1 MRILFLHSSSDAYG
15 ASKIFLQTVSIAQ
28 KNGHNVVVALSN
40 KGSLEDNFKAMGVE
54 VHIVNL
60 GIIRRHY
67 FNLAGIINRFQ
78 KWRNAV
84 GVLKTIIQSHQID
97 TIYSNTAA
105 VLIGG
110 YVARRNGLKHI
121 WHIHEIIEKPAF
133 LHRFLAWRFRATA
146 DELIVV
152 SKAVQNHWQ
161 DALPENKITQIY
173 NGIEPIQVST
183 APDFKTTLQI
193 PADAL
198 VIGMAARIH
207 YWKGQSYFVE
217 IARALLSKMDSLSNP
232 SSQQNS
238 SAFQNQPNENA
249 PLYFLIAGDPFPGY
263 EYLLDDLQAQLKHP
277 IFEGRV
283 FYVGLVKEMDVFYR
297 SIDLLV
303 LPSQLPDPLPT
314 VILEAMQYGIPVA
327 GTTQGGALEMVKENE
342 TGVFIPLDNA
352 ILAAEKIHAIL
363 LASTR
368 QKMGAAGK
376 LRVATY
382 FSQAAF
388 EKNMKVVFEK
398 NHATLKL
405 AIIGSRGYPYV
416 YSGYETLVKALAE
429 RLPAKGVEITV
440 YCHAHLFPEKPA
452 HVNGIRLVYIP
463 TLPFKSLTQ
472 PIHSFLAFW
481 HMVFTKVDVAL
492 VLNVSNGPFG
502 LIARLFG
509 KPTMMNVDGLEWLRP
524 KWKGFGG
531 VYFKWAA
538 KMAVR
543 FMDLLITDA
552 DAMQAIY
559 LKEFGAKSVVITYGA
574 ETSAGADF
582 PFLAEWNL
590 AERDYYLIVGR
601 MIPDNN
607 ADILIEGFIQSN
619 STKKLVIVGDVPYK
633 DAYADKIRSYQDPRL
648 VFTGYVRSPE
658 TLASLYKYC
667 YAYLHGHEFGGTNPT
682 LLKAMA
688 NGCAIA
694 ALDTIFSREV
704 LQNEQFGFYFSK
716 SPADCTRW
724 FNWSESH
731 SIDIEAKRAIM
742 HQGITEK
749 YTWETVSDLYL
760 YHLKSLANK
769 K

>member
-1 MRILFLHSSSDAYG
+1 MRILFLHSSSDTYG
-15 ASKIFLQTVSIAQ
+15 ASKIFLQTVAIAQ
-28 KNGHNVVVALSN
+28 KNGHTAIVILSN
-40 KGSLEDNFKAMGVE
+40 KGTLEQSLSAMGVE
-54 VHIVNL
+54 VQIVNL
-60 GIIRRHY
+60 GIIRRQY
-67 FNLAGIINRFQ
+67 FNLAGVINRFQ
-78 KWRNAV
+78 KWRNTV
-84 GVLKTIIQSHQID
+84 GVLNEIIQSHQID

-110 YVARRNGLKHI
+110 FVARRNGVKHI
-121 WHIHEIIEKPAF
+121 WHIHEIIEKPVF

-146 DELIVV
+146 DQLIVV
-152 SKAVQNHWQ
+152 SKAVEQHWQ
-161 DALPENKITQIY
+161 HALPANKIVQIY
-173 NGIEPIQVST
+173 NGIEPIKFSI
-183 APDFKTTLQI
+183 APDFKIVFNI
-193 PADAL
+193 PANAL

-217 IARALLSKMDSLSNP
+217 IARALLS
-232 SSQQNS
+232 NS
-238 SAFQNQPNENA
+238 KT
-249 PLYFLIAGDPFPGY
+249 PLYFVIAGDPFPSY
-263 EYLLDDLQAQLKHP
+263 EYLLEELKAQLKDP

-297 SIDLLV
+297 SIDLLI
-303 LPSQLPDPLPT
+303 LPSQQPDPLPT
-314 VILEAMQYGIPVA
+314 VILEAMQYGIPVVA
-327 GTTQGGALEMVKENE
+327 TAQGGALEMVQENE
-342 TGVFIPLDNA
+342 TGIFIPLDNA
-352 ILAAEKIHAIL
+352 AAAAKKINAIL
-363 LASTR
+363 PVSILD
-368 QKMGAAGK
+368 QMGKAGK
-376 LRVATY
+376 ERVETY

-388 EKNMKVVFEK
+388 EKNMKAVFEK

-416 YSGYETLVKALAE
+416 YSGYETLVKALVE

-440 YCHAHLFPEKPA
+440 YCHAHLFPQKPA
-452 HVNGIRLVYIP
+452 MVNGVRLVYIP
-463 TLPFKSLTQ
+463 TLPFKSLAQ
-472 PIHSFLAFW
+472 PIHSFFAFW

-502 LIARLFG
+502 IITRLFG

-531 VYFKWAA
+531 RYFKWAA
-538 KMAVR
+538 KMATR
-543 FMDLLITDA
+543 FIDLLITDA

-574 ETSAGADF
+574 ETSAGAD
-582 PFLAEWNL
+582 LSYLTDWNL
-590 AERDYYLIVGR
+590 VERNYYLIVGR

-607 ADILIEGFIQSN
+607 ADILIEGFIQSS
-619 STKKLVIVGDVPYK
+619 STKKLVIVGDVPYQ

-658 TLASLYKYC
+658 ILASLYKYC

-694 ALDTIFSREV
+694 ALDTVFSREV
-704 LQNEQFGFYFSK
+704 LQNEQFGYYFSK
-716 SPADCTRW
+716 STIDCTRW
-724 FNWSESH
+724 FNWAESH
-731 SIDIEAKRAIM
+731 LIDINAKRAII

-760 YHLKSLANK
+760 YHLKFLANIK
-769 K
+769 

>member
-1 MRILFLHSSSDAYG
+1 MRILFLHSSSDVYG
-15 ASKIFLQTVSIAQ
+15 ASKIFLQTVTIAQ
-28 KNGHNVVVALSN
+28 KNGHTVVVALSN
-40 KGSLEDNFKAMGVE
+40 KGNLEDSFKAMEVE

-60 GIIRRHY
+60 GIIRRQY

-84 GVLKTIIQSHQID
+84 GVLKKIIQSYQID
-97 TIYSNTAA
+97 IIYSNTAA

-110 YVARRNGLKHI
+110 YIARRNGLKHI

-146 DELIVV
+146 DQLIVV
-152 SKAVQNHWQ
+152 SKAVENHWQ
-161 DALPENKITQIY
+161 DALPANKITQIY
-173 NGIEPIQVST
+173 NGIEPIQISS
-183 APDFKTTLQI
+183 APDFKTTLPI

-217 IARALLSKMDSLSNP
+217 IARALLSNSN
-232 SSQQNS
+232 S
-238 SAFQNQPNENA
+238 

-263 EYLLDDLQAQLKHP
+263 EYLLDDLHAQLKDP

-283 FYVGLVKEMDVFYR
+283 FYIGLVKEMDVFYQ
-297 SIDLLV
+297 SIDLLI
-303 LPSQLPDPLPT
+303 LPSQQPDPLPT

-327 GTTQGGALEMVKENE
+327 ATAQGGALEMVKENE
-342 TGVFIPLDNA
+342 TGIFIPLDNP

-363 LASTR
+363 PASTR
-368 QKMGAAGK
+368 QQMGAMGK
-376 LRVATY
+376 ERVATY

-388 EKNMKVVFEK
+388 EKNMLNIFENK
-398 NHATLKL
+398 YATLKL

-416 YSGYETLVKALAE
+416 YSGYETLVKALVE

-440 YCHAHLFPEKPA
+440 YCHAHLFPEKPM

-463 TLPFKSLTQ
+463 TLPFKSLAQ

-481 HMVFTKVDVAL
+481 HMVFTKVNVAL

-524 KWKGFGG
+524 KWKGLGG

-559 LKEFGAKSVVITYGA
+559 LKEFGAKSEVITYGA

-582 PFLAEWNL
+582 SFLSEWNL

-658 TLASLYKYC
+658 ILATLYKYC

-704 LQNEQFGFYFSK
+704 LQNDQFGFYFSK
-716 SPADCTRW
+716 SPDDCSRW
-724 FNWSESH
+724 FNWAELH
-731 SIDIEAKRAIM
+731 FIDIEAKRAII
-742 HQGITEK
+742 HQGITKK

>member
-1 MRILFLHSSSDAYG
+1 MRILFLHSSSDTYG
-15 ASKIFLQTVSIAQ
+15 ASKIFLQTVAIAQ
-28 KNGHNVVVALSN
+28 KNGHTAIVVLSN
-40 KGSLEDNFKAMGVE
+40 KGSLEQSLSAMGVD
-54 VHIVNL
+54 VQIVNL
-60 GIIRRHY
+60 GIIRRQY
-67 FNLAGIINRFQ
+67 FNLTGIINRFQ
-78 KWRNAV
+78 KWRTAA
-84 GVLKTIIQSHQID
+84 GVLNEIILSHQID

-110 YVARRNGLKHI
+110 FVARRNGLKHI

-133 LHRFLAWRFRATA
+133 LHRFLAWCFRATA
-146 DELIVV
+146 DQLIVV
-152 SKAVQNHWQ
+152 SKAVEQHWQ
-161 DALPENKITQIY
+161 HALPANKIAQIY
-173 NGIEPIQVST
+173 NGIEPIKTSD
-183 APDFKTTLQI
+183 APDFKTVFNI
-193 PADAL
+193 PANAL

-217 IARALLSKMDSLSNP
+217 IARAMI
-232 SSQQNS
+232 QQNN
-238 SAFQNQPNENA
+238 SASQNQLNENS

-263 EYLLDDLQAQLKHP
+263 EYLLDDLKAQLKESV
-277 IFEGRV
+277 FEDRI

-297 SIDLLV
+297 SIDILI
-303 LPSQLPDPLPT
+303 LPSQQPDPLPT
-314 VILEAMQYGIPVA
+314 VILEAMQYAIPVVA
-327 GTTQGGALEMVKENE
+327 TAQGGALEMVQENE
-342 TGVFIPLDNA
+342 TGIFIPLNNA
-352 ILAAEKIHAIL
+352 AVAAEKINAIL
-363 LASTR
+363 PTSIR

-376 LRVATY
+376 ERVATY

-388 EKNMKVVFEK
+388 EKNITAVFEK

-429 RLPAKGVEITV
+429 RLPEKGVEITV

-452 HVNGIRLVYIP
+452 MVNGIRLVYIP
-463 TLPFKSLTQ
+463 TLPFKSLAQ
-472 PIHSFLAFW
+472 PIHSFFAFW

-492 VLNVSNGPFG
+492 ILNVSNGPFG
-502 LIARLFG
+502 IIARLFG
-509 KPTMMNVDGLEWLRP
+509 KPTMINVDGLEWLRP

-538 KMAVR
+538 KMATR

-574 ETSAGADF
+574 ETSAGADLS
-582 PFLAEWNL
+582 FLSDWNL
-590 AERDYYLIVGR
+590 VERDYYLIVGR

-607 ADILIEGFIQSN
+607 ADMLMEGFIQSK
-619 STKKLVIVGDVPYK
+619 SIKKLVIVGDVPYQ

-694 ALDTIFSREV
+694 ALDTVFSREV

-716 SPADCTRW
+716 SSSDCTSW
-724 FNWSESH
+724 FNWAESH
-731 SIDIEAKRAIM
+731 FIDIEAKRAII

-760 YHLKSLANK
+760 YHLKSLATK

>member
-1 MRILFLHSSSDAYG
+1 MRILFLHSSSDSYG
-15 ASKIFLQTVSIAQ
+15 ASKIFLQTIAIAQ
-28 KNGHNVVVALSN
+28 KNGHTAIVVLSN
-40 KGSLEDNFKAMGVE
+40 KGTLEQSLSDMGVE
-54 VHIVNL
+54 VQIVNL
-60 GIIRRHY
+60 GIIRRQY
-67 FNLAGIINRFQ
+67 FNFAGIINRFQ

-84 GVLKTIIQSHQID
+84 GVLNEIIQSHQID
-97 TIYSNTAA
+97 TIYSNTTA

-110 YVARRNGLKHI
+110 FVARRNGLKHI

-146 DELIVV
+146 DQLIVV
-152 SKAVQNHWQ
+152 SKAVEQHWQ
-161 DALPENKITQIY
+161 HALPANKIVQIY
-173 NGIEPIQVST
+173 NGIERIKHSI
-183 APDFKTTLQI
+183 APDFKIVFNI
-193 PADAL
+193 PANTL

-207 YWKGQSYFVE
+207 YWKGQAYFIE
-217 IARALLSKMDSLSNP
+217 IARALLS
-232 SSQQNS
+232 NS
-238 SAFQNQPNENA
+238 KT
-249 PLYFLIAGDPFPGY
+249 PLYFVIAGDPFVGY
-263 EYLLDDLQAQLKHP
+263 EYLLEELKAQLKDP

-297 SIDLLV
+297 SIDLLI
-303 LPSQLPDPLPT
+303 LPSQQPDPLPT
-314 VILEAMQYGIPVA
+314 VILEAMQYGIPVVA
-327 GTTQGGALEMVKENE
+327 TAQGGALEMVQENE
-342 TGVFIPLDNA
+342 TGIFIPLDNA
-352 ILAAEKIHAIL
+352 TAAAKKINAIL
-363 LASTR
+363 PVSILD
-368 QKMGAAGK
+368 QMGKAGK
-376 LRVATY
+376 ERVETY

-388 EKNMKVVFEK
+388 EKNMKAVFKK

-416 YSGYETLVKALAE
+416 YSGYETLVKALVE
-429 RLPAKGVEITV
+429 RLPPKGVEITV
-440 YCHAHLFPEKPA
+440 YCHAHLFPQKPA
-452 HVNGIRLVYIP
+452 MVNGVRLVYIP
-463 TLPFKSLTQ
+463 TLPFKSLAQ
-472 PIHSFLAFW
+472 PIHSFFAFW

-502 LIARLFG
+502 IITRLFG

-531 VYFKWAA
+531 MYFKWAA
-538 KMAVR
+538 KMATR

-574 ETSAGADF
+574 ETSAGAD
-582 PFLAEWNL
+582 LSYLTDWNL
-590 AERDYYLIVGR
+590 VERDYYLIVGR

-619 STKKLVIVGDVPYK
+619 STKKLVIVGDVPYQ

-658 TLASLYKYC
+658 ILASLYKYC

-694 ALDTIFSREV
+694 ALDTVFSREV
-704 LQNEQFGFYFSK
+704 LQNEQFGYYFSK
-716 SPADCTRW
+716 SPIDCTRW
-724 FNWSESH
+724 FNWAESH
-731 SIDIEAKRAIM
+731 LIDINAKRAII
-742 HQGITEK
+742 HQGISEK

-760 YHLKSLANK
+760 YHLKFLANIK
-769 K
+769 